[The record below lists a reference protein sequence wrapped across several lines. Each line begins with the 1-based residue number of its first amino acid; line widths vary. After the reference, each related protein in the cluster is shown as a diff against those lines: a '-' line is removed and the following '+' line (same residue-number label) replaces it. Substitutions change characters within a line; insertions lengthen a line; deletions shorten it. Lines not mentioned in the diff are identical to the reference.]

1 MSNAID
7 KEIKE
12 LLTVLGK
19 IQVSGDEMKSACMGG
34 GVAFP
39 ITGREF

>member
-19 IQVSGDEMKSACMGG
+19 IQVSGDVMKVHIWA
-34 GVAFP
+34 VV
-39 ITGREF
+39 